1 MGNFTSQMKA
11 FENMTEKKAEKVFRQ
26 ACFGISNEIISKT
39 PADTS
44 RAKNNWFPDINKFST
59 ETTEETNPRGSI
71 DEVTKVTNRL
81 KLGTTFTLSNNLD
94 YIEKIEYGL
103 FTTKAETEKT
113 INGFSRKAPRGMV
126 GVALQLFDSYV
137 KDANKS
143 S

>member
-1 MGNFTSQMKA
+1 MSSFTSQMKQ
-11 FENMTEKKAEKVFRQ
+11 FENMTEKKAEQVFRQ
-26 ACFGISNEIISKT
+26 TCFGISNEIISKT

-71 DEVTKVTNRL
+71 DEVNKVTSKL

-113 INGFSRKAPRGMV
+113 INGFSKKAPRGMV

>member
-1 MGNFTSQMKA
+1 MSFASQMKS
-11 FENMTEKKAEKVFRQ
+11 FENMTEKKAEQVFRST
-26 ACFGISNEIISKT
+26 CFGISNEIISKT

-71 DEVTKVTNRL
+71 DEVAKVTNRL

-103 FTTKAETEKT
+103 FTTKSETEKT
-113 INGFSRKAPRGMV
+113 INGFSRKAPRGVV
-126 GVALQLFDSYV
+126 GIALQLFDSYV
-137 KDANKS
+137 KQANKGII
-143 S
+143 